1 LNIDKFLKSATM
13 FLIGGVAKTKKVII
27 LTLIGMLLLTLLGVV
42 PQSNQNTL
50 ASNQSPALAS
60 DVITPYISEGD
71 LSMLESAA
79 KVYEELLT
87 SSQNKTFD
95 SLLNV
100 LSNESKTFNELI
112 SGKTVIVNVPQGNK
126 PPIKPEWYI
135 YIPIS
140 GSVPKHSQ
148 RDYGPYSNADWINI
162 SLNYWP
168 NYTITLYIT
177 DITNNTIVAG
187 VTTAN
192 GSVSLSSNLNREH
205 SYDVHIFNAGSGDVS
220 YSGQITLSIK

>member
-1 LNIDKFLKSATM
+1 M
-13 FLIGGVAKTKKVII
+13 FLIRGVAKTKKVII

-140 GSVPKHSQ
+140 GS
-148 RDYGPYSNADWINI
+148 
-162 SLNYWP
+162 
-168 NYTITLYIT
+168 
-177 DITNNTIVAG
+177 
-187 VTTAN
+187 
-192 GSVSLSSNLNREH
+192 
-205 SYDVHIFNAGSGDVS
+205 
-220 YSGQITLSIK
+220 

>member
-1 LNIDKFLKSATM
+1 M
-13 FLIGGVAKTKKVII
+13 KKVII

-71 LSMLESAA
+71 LSMLESTA

-87 SSQNKTFD
+87 SLQNKTFD

-126 PPIKPEWYI
+126 PPIKPEWHI
-135 YIPIS
+135 Y
-140 GSVPKHSQ
+140 
-148 RDYGPYSNADWINI
+148 
-162 SLNYWP
+162 
-168 NYTITLYIT
+168 
-177 DITNNTIVAG
+177 
-187 VTTAN
+187 
-192 GSVSLSSNLNREH
+192 
-205 SYDVHIFNAGSGDVS
+205 
-220 YSGQITLSIK
+220 